1 MRKRLSVIVAMTVLL
16 FLAGG
21 CRAFFQDNQVKNIFD
36 EIYFT
41 GAPKALGYHLIRSS
55 ASTIGTGCIKYREE
69 EHIAEFAGVITET
82 LRDSCIEENMRRF
95 DVSYFYHKPLVSISI
110 ILKPMNSNTKST
122 LFFIAYFHDQKK
134 IVIDFRHNYTDENKQ
149 INTGTQGKIPDD
161 YYKAENITRD
171 DLVNQANY
179 LLYQYFLPLYFD
191 TNKENGHHSRFSMD
205 NLGDYSIEYNF

>member
-1 MRKRLSVIVAMTVLL
+1 MRKKLSIIVCVIIFLL
-16 FLAGG
+16 FLVGG
-21 CRAFFQDNQVKNIFD
+21 YMKFFQDNQVKNVFD

-69 EHIAEFAGVITET
+69 EHIADFVGVISET
-82 LRDSCIEENMRRF
+82 LRDSCIEDNMDRV
-95 DVSYFYHKPLVSISI
+95 DINYYNDPITSISI
-110 ILKPMNSNTKST
+110 ILKSMNSNTRNV
-122 LFFIAYFHDQKK
+122 LFFIRYSQDQKK
-134 IVIDFRHNYTDENKQ
+134 IDINFRHNFLDKNKQ
-149 INTGTQGKIPDD
+149 IDTETQGKIPDD
-161 YYKAENITRD
+161 YYKAENTTRD

>member
-1 MRKRLSVIVAMTVLL
+1 MRKKLSIIVCVIIFLL
-16 FLAGG
+16 FLVGG
-21 CRAFFQDNQVKNIFD
+21 YMKFFQDNQVKNVFD

-134 IVIDFRHNYTDENKQ
+134 NSH
-149 INTGTQGKIPDD
+149 
-161 YYKAENITRD
+161 
-171 DLVNQANY
+171 
-179 LLYQYFLPLYFD
+179 
-191 TNKENGHHSRFSMD
+191 
-205 NLGDYSIEYNF
+205 